1 MQAKEKPMYRF
12 IILLILSLSSPGLLA
27 IDLLNIYQL
36 GLQND
41 AALQIARA
49 DYQAEIASL
58 PIASSFRKPQIDFS
72 VSGAYSE
79 TDQST
84 IGRNSNGVY
93 GYSVGLFQNL
103 YDAEI
108 LASVDAA
115 EANVARASAVYEV
128 NRQDLI
134 VRVAER
140 YFAILAAQDNVDFTS
155 AEQTAIAR
163 QLEEAQKRF
172 EVGLIA
178 ITDVK
183 EAQAQFDRAI
193 AASLLADNLLNNTR
207 QALLVII
214 AEPPSSE
221 LAKLGDKL
229 DLAIPEPAKIKD
241 WVDISLQN
249 NQSLIA
255 ALAAQRAA
263 DFVREGRQKANY
275 LTIDLTAAYAQTSID
290 DGLIAD
296 YDLDDLRLKV
306 ELQVPLFTGG
316 RITAER
322 QQAEAN
328 YRSAQS
334 ASLLQTRLTSQET
347 SNAYLNLVSG
357 ISQVLAF
364 EQALISS
371 QTALQATE
379 AGFKVGTRTSIDVLL
394 SLRETFRSQRDY
406 AASRYEY
413 LLNLLR
419 LKQAAG
425 LLTID
430 DLEQINE
437 WLL

>member
-1 MQAKEKPMYRF
+1 MFKY
-12 IILLILSLSSPGLLA
+12 IILLLLGLNSSGLYA
-27 IDLLNIYQL
+27 ENLLQIYAL

-49 DYQAEIASL
+49 EYQAEIESL
-58 PIASSFRKPQIDFS
+58 PIASSFRKPQIDFA
-72 VSGAYSE
+72 VTGVYSE
-79 TDQST
+79 TDQSI
-84 IGRNSNGVY
+84 IGRNSNGAY

-103 YDAEI
+103 YNAEI
-108 LASVDAA
+108 LATVGVA
-115 EANVARASAVYEV
+115 EANVARASAVFEV
-128 NRQDLI
+128 SQQDLI
-134 VRVAER
+134 VRVAVR

-193 AASLLADNLLNNTR
+193 AQSLLAQNLLNNTY

-214 AEPPSSE
+214 SEPPE
-221 LAKLGDKL
+221 DPLALLGD
-229 DLAIPEPAKIKD
+229 DLVLNIPEPASIQQ

-249 NQSLIA
+249 NQNLIA

-263 DFVREGRQKANY
+263 DQVRIGRRKANY
-275 LTIDLTAAYAQTSID
+275 PTVDLTASYAQNSVE
-290 DGLIAD
+290 DGLLAN

-306 ELQVPLFTGG
+306 QLEMPIFTGG

-322 QQAEAN
+322 QQAEAS

-334 ASLLQTRLTSQET
+334 GALLQTRLTSQET
-347 SNAYLNLVSG
+347 SNAYLDLVSG
-357 ISQVLAF
+357 ISQVKAF

-371 QTALQATE
+371 QTALKATE
-379 AGFKVGTRTSIDVLL
+379 AGFSVGTRTSIDVLL
-394 SLRETFRSQRDY
+394 SLRETYRSERDY
-406 AASRYEY
+406 AGSRYEY

-425 LLTID
+425 LLTVD
-430 DLEQINE
+430 DLKQINA

>member
-1 MQAKEKPMYRF
+1 MFKY
-12 IILLILSLSSPGLLA
+12 IIFLLLGLNSSGLYA
-27 IDLLNIYQL
+27 ENLLEIYAL

-49 DYQAEIASL
+49 EYEAEIESL
-58 PIASSFRKPQIDFS
+58 PIASSFRKPQIDFA
-72 VSGAYSE
+72 VTGVYSE
-79 TDQST
+79 TDQSI
-84 IGRNSNGVY
+84 IGRNSNGAY

-108 LASVDAA
+108 LATVGVA
-115 EANVARASAVYEV
+115 EANVARASAVFEV
-128 NRQDLI
+128 SQQDLI
-134 VRVAER
+134 VRVAVR

-193 AASLLADNLLNNTR
+193 AQSLLAQNLLNNTY

-214 AEPPSSE
+214 SEPPE
-221 LAKLGDKL
+221 DPLALLGD
-229 DLAIPEPAKIKD
+229 DLVLNIPEPANIQQ

-249 NQSLIA
+249 NQNLIA

-263 DFVREGRQKANY
+263 DQVRIGRRKANY
-275 LTIDLTAAYAQTSID
+275 PTVDLTASYAQNSVE
-290 DGLIAD
+290 DGLLAN

-306 ELQVPLFTGG
+306 QLEMPIFTGG

-322 QQAEAN
+322 QQAEAS

-334 ASLLQTRLTSQET
+334 TALLQTRLTSQET
-347 SNAYLNLVSG
+347 SNAYLDLVSG
-357 ISQVLAF
+357 ISQVKAF

-371 QTALQATE
+371 QTALKATE
-379 AGFKVGTRTSIDVLL
+379 AGFSVGTRTSIDVLL
-394 SLRETFRSQRDY
+394 SLRETYRSERDY
-406 AASRYEY
+406 AGSRYEY

-425 LLTID
+425 LLTVD
-430 DLEQINE
+430 DLKQINA

>member
-1 MQAKEKPMYRF
+1 MFKF
-12 IILLILSLSSPGLLA
+12 LFLLLLSLNSTGVIAENLL
-27 IDLLNIYQL
+27 DIYRL

-41 AALQIARA
+41 ASLKIALAE
-49 DYQAEIASL
+49 YEAEIESL
-58 PIASSFRKPQIDFS
+58 PIASSFRKPQVNFA

-84 IGRNSNGVY
+84 IGRNSNEAY
-93 GYSVGLFQNL
+93 GYSVGLLQNI

-108 LASVDAA
+108 IATVGAA
-115 EANVARASAVYEV
+115 EANVARAQADFEV
-128 NRQDLI
+128 SQQDLI

-183 EAQAQFDRAI
+183 EAQAQFDRAT
-193 AASLLADNLLNNTR
+193 AESLLAENLLNNTY

-214 AEPPSSE
+214 SEPPEDPLS
-221 LAKLGDKL
+221 LLGDDLVL
-229 DLAIPEPAKIKD
+229 DIPEPVNIQK

-249 NQSLIA
+249 NRSLIA

-263 DFVREGRQKANY
+263 DQVRIGRRKAHY
-275 LTIDLTAAYAQTSID
+275 PTIDLTASYAQNSVD
-290 DGLIAD
+290 DGLAAN
-296 YDLDDLRLKV
+296 YDLDDMRLKIQL
-306 ELQVPLFTGG
+306 EMPIFTGG

-322 QQAEAN
+322 QQSEAT

-334 ASLLQTRLTSQET
+334 AALLQTRLTSQET
-347 SNAYLNLVSG
+347 RNAYLDLVSG
-357 ISQVLAF
+357 ISQVKAF

-371 QTALQATE
+371 QTALKATE
-379 AGFKVGTRTSIDVLL
+379 AGFSVGTRTSIDVLL
-394 SLRETFRSQRDY
+394 SLRETYRSERDY

-425 LLTID
+425 LLTVD
-430 DLEQINE
+430 DLEQINS